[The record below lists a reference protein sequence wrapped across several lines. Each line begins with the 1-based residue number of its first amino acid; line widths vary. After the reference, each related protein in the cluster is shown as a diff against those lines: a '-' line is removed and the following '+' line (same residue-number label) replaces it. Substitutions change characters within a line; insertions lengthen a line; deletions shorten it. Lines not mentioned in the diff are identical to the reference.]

1 MDIIVCFSTGSIRG
15 DTKNEWILGSL
26 SSFGNFT
33 AIHALL
39 NECNSVNKHGKSAR
53 LSWGICDERNQ
64 MLLRSKGSVPIGIHG
79 LDFGP
84 NEKAVACCT
93 NDGTCFILPVLLLA
107 SSSSSSRLQG
117 TSDNTGCLLS
127 RPQHQ
132 VTVFPFSSL
141 DFSAYEH
148 MNNEGDE
155 HHTPNFI
162 HGFTAGLCVCGASES
177 DPATTT
183 KQNKQ
188 NVYITVSECGFID
201 VFWIDPLIQRP
212 STSEADNLIDH
223 LIQNGTIRVLLDA
236 LAQSQRT
243 SSQYNDNDMAW
254 TLAANECFPIVE
266 EEKGGAALVLPKSSE
281 ERIEEILKDLKASD
295 SSMPLTKSLIF
306 KIASGAYP

>member
-1 MDIIVCFSTGSIRG
+1 M
-15 DTKNEWILGSL
+15 GSL
-26 SSFGNFT
+26 SSAGIFT

-39 NECNSVNKHGKSAR
+39 NGCNSVNKHGKSAH

-93 NDGTCFILPVLLLA
+93 NDGTCFILPVQLLA
-107 SSSSSSRLQG
+107 SSSSSSRLHG
-117 TSDNTGCLLS
+117 TSDNAGSLLS

-132 VTVFPFSSL
+132 VTVFPYSSL

-148 MNNEGDE
+148 MHNEGDE

-162 HGFTAGLCVCGASES
+162 NGFTAGLCVCGASDN
-177 DPATTT
+177 DPATSA

-188 NVYITVSECGFID
+188 NFYITASECGFID
-201 VFWIDPLIQRP
+201 VFWIDPLIQR
-212 STSEADNLIDH
+212 SSASEADSLIDH
-223 LIQNGTIRVLLDA
+223 LIQNGTIRLLLDA
-236 LAQSQRT
+236 LAQSQHA

-254 TLAANECFPIVE
+254 MLAANECFPIVE
-266 EEKGGAALVLPKSSE
+266 EEKGGVTLLLPDSTE

-295 SSMPLTKSLIF
+295 SNMSSTKSLIF